1 MTIRN
6 VADSVIFVEKG
17 NKLLIGGYDI
27 NRKRMPS
34 EEFYQGRE
42 CLLLIDQNIEKEIGG
57 GLTMMSRKAIG
68 GL

>member
-34 EEFYQGRE
+34 EEFYQGSGESPFDRPEYRE
-42 CLLLIDQNIEKEIGG
+42 RTRRRFDDDDE
-57 GLTMMSRKAIG
+57 
-68 GL
+68 

>member
-6 VADSVIFVEKG
+6 VADSVVFVEKG

-34 EEFYQGRE
+34 EEFYQGARGAAF
-42 CLLLIDQNIEKEIGG
+42 DRSKYRDG
-57 GLTMMSRKAIG
+57 TRRKLG
-68 GL
+68 DDDE